1 MAAPGARTLSTCM
14 RRIALETCFPVM
26 SALRRLAAG
35 LLVARLCVGS
45 AQAEA
50 ARVTFIVIN
59 DIYSMAKI
67 PHTQITPRAARP

>member
-1 MAAPGARTLSTCM
+1 M
-14 RRIALETCFPVM
+14 RRMALETCFPVM

-35 LLVARLCVGS
+35 LFIAPLCAGS
-45 AQAEA
+45 AHAET

>member
-1 MAAPGARTLSTCM
+1 MKRN
-14 RRIALETCFPVM
+14 FPIM

-45 AQAEA
+45 AHAEA